1 MMQKKWLVYMSVF
14 TCMGLNSMLVNAK
27 EYLVA
32 DPQAYQD
39 IADSL
44 KAGDIVTLADGT
56 WTDFQIAFSGQG
68 TEDSPITLQAETAG
82 KVILTGESNLRL
94 AGEYLLV
101 SGLFFKDGHSP
112 SNAVIEFS
120 HSKTQL
126 ASHSRVTQ
134 TVVESFNNPEKF
146 SAGNWVALYGRYNR
160 FDHNALVGKS
170 TSGVT
175 MAVKLN
181 TVESQE
187 NHHRIDHNYFGQRP
201 ILGSNGGETL
211 RIGTSHYS
219 LSNSYTMIE
228 SNYFDR
234 CNGEVEIISNKSGS
248 NTIQNNVFFESRG
261 TLTLRHGNGNIVQNN
276 IFFGNGK
283 DHTGGIRVING
294 DQTIRNNYLEGVTGY
309 RFGSGLTVMNGVPN
323 SKINRYHQV
332 DNANITQ
339 NSLIN
344 LDHIHFAAGS
354 DAERSAAPINSRF
367 TNNLIVHQENKDGI
381 SLFDDVSGIEFAG
394 NIVHNASE
402 LTIDKGFAVDN
413 VELARAKNGLLYPT
427 NPEFAKTGVD
437 KALQPT
443 AKTDTGPSWYNKPEL
458 SVEFGSGTVHKIT
471 PSTNVLYKTL
481 QQAQSGDVI
490 ELGKGHYVASRTL
503 PVDKVITFTGKA
515 GVSISF
521 ERKSLFV
528 IEDGGSLAL
537 KNIVITGADA
547 PDSAGNSL
555 IRNTRLPTINN
566 YRLVMDNVVVKDL
579 DINHS
584 FHVIDSGYRAL
595 ADAITITN
603 SQFSNITGD
612 VLRLNKEQDDLGIYN
627 AEYVTLD
634 RNVFQDIEG
643 TLMNVYR
650 GGTDESTFGPHVTV
664 TANTIKKVGLG
675 KRNKS
680 KALMTLH
687 GVQVTNIL
695 NNTFTNV
702 PAIAIE
708 HTVGEPQ
715 TRIQY
720 NQFMDS
726 PEPVVQELFTKG
738 PLTAVVSD
746 NTFSAQ

>member
-1 MMQKKWLVYMSVF
+1 MQKKWLVYMSVF

-112 SNAVIEFS
+112 SNAVIEFR

-367 TNNLIVHQENKDGI
+367 TNNLIVHQESKDGI

-458 SVEFGSGTVHKIT
+458 SVEFGIGTVHKIT

-579 DINHS
+579 DI
-584 FHVIDSGYRAL
+584 
-595 ADAITITN
+595 
-603 SQFSNITGD
+603 
-612 VLRLNKEQDDLGIYN
+612 
-627 AEYVTLD
+627 
-634 RNVFQDIEG
+634 
-643 TLMNVYR
+643 
-650 GGTDESTFGPHVTV
+650 
-664 TANTIKKVGLG
+664 
-675 KRNKS
+675 
-680 KALMTLH
+680 
-687 GVQVTNIL
+687 
-695 NNTFTNV
+695 
-702 PAIAIE
+702 
-708 HTVGEPQ
+708 
-715 TRIQY
+715 
-720 NQFMDS
+720 
-726 PEPVVQELFTKG
+726 
-738 PLTAVVSD
+738 
-746 NTFSAQ
+746 